1 VQKYVS
7 CSFEGYDHF
16 GKAQV
21 RIDFAEAADD
31 FEEELGKKQFTVSGK
46 AEQIYDSTLR
56 TNKIHKR
63 KKGLWIIPQK
73 KNNHHSQMKTNVL

>member
-1 VQKYVS
+1 MQKYVT

-31 FEEELGKKQFTVSGK
+31 FEEKLVVDNTTEK
-46 AEQIYDSTLR
+46 E
-56 TNKIHKR
+56 
-63 KKGLWIIPQK
+63 
-73 KNNHHSQMKTNVL
+73 